1 MQRLYWRQLPLL
13 ALLLLARFGAA
24 QTINTEAVAAYWQ
37 LTDAL
42 RRNEP
47 LTDAA
52 WQQFLALPANQI
64 YTAGIYNA
72 ADLLRYRR
80 ALEVVY
86 MPRYDSL
93 RQAKVQAGSWFY
105 VLLDNLKQQ
114 EPAYRTFIRETVRSP
129 AFLANMYTYAYEYL
143 PARARQKQPNLC
155 LYYTALGD
163 DATSQQAGIVFS
175 LYDAYSYQHVRPGI
189 LEAHELHHQLL
200 GYALTPTENL
210 TRPPLPGDEGLLYL
224 LRMSL
229 IEGLADLTDKRVQVA
244 TPSDSAAMRHRY
256 FKLAPAVMQRVDS
269 TIRVQAAGGP
279 ATPEKFY
286 RRLTNGSNG
295 HLPGF
300 FMAYT
305 ILRNGYLQPMLDHAD
320 DPIAFALLYQ
330 KAARKDKDH
339 QRPPLF
345 SEASV
350 RYFRQLSRK
359 YAKLQPL
366 PNKP

>member
-1 MQRLYWRQLPLL
+1 MPRFYGRRL
-13 ALLLLARFGAA
+13 ALLLLLFAARLGVA
-24 QTINTEAVAAYWQ
+24 QTINTDAVAAYWQ
-37 LTDAL
+37 ITDAL
-42 RRNEP
+42 RRSEP
-47 LTDAA
+47 LTNEA

-64 YTAGIYNA
+64 YTASVYD
-72 ADLLRYRR
+72 ADALVRYRR

-93 RQAKVQAGSWFY
+93 RQAKVRAGSWFY

-114 EPAYRTFIRETVRSP
+114 EPAYRTFMQETVRSP
-129 AFLANMYTYAYEYL
+129 AFLASMYAYAYEYL
-143 PARARQKQPNLC
+143 PARAHRKQPDLR

-210 TRPPLPGDEGLLYL
+210 TRPAQAGDEGLLYV
-224 LRMSL
+224 LRMAL
-229 IEGLADLTDKRVQVA
+229 IEGLADLTDKRVQLA
-244 TPSDSAAMRHRY
+244 APSDSAAMRSRY
-256 FKLAPAVMQRVDS
+256 FKPTPAVIQRLDS
-269 TIRVQAAGGP
+269 TIQGQAAGGP

-286 RRLTNGSNG
+286 RRLTNGTNG

-300 FMAYT
+300 YMAYA
-305 ILRNGYLQPMLDHAD
+305 IWRAGYLPALLDHAD

-330 KAARKDKDH
+330 KAARKNKYH
-339 QRPPLF
+339 QRLPLF
-345 SEASV
+345 SAPSV
-350 RYFRQLSRK
+350 HYLKQLRRK
-359 YAKLQPL
+359 YAKLP
-366 PNKP
+366 PTVSKP

>member
-1 MQRLYWRQLPLL
+1 MPIPYRRLLPLL
-13 ALLLLARFGAA
+13 TLLFSARAGLA
-24 QTINTEAVAAYWQ
+24 QTINTDAVTAYWKI
-37 LTDAL
+37 TEAL

-47 LTDAA
+47 LTETT

-64 YTAGIYNA
+64 YTASIYD
-72 ADLLRYRR
+72 ADALARYRQ
-80 ALEVVY
+80 AMEVVY

-93 RQAKVQAGSWFY
+93 RQAKVKAGSWFY
-105 VLLDNLKQQ
+105 VLLDNLKRQ
-114 EPAYRTFIRETVRSP
+114 EPAYRTFTSETVRSP
-129 AFLANMYTYAYEYL
+129 AFLESMYTYAYEYL
-143 PARARQKQPNLC
+143 PARAHVKHPDLH

-175 LYDAYSYQHVRPGI
+175 LYDAYSYQSVRPGI

-210 TRPPLPGDEGLLYL
+210 TRPAPPGDEGLLYL

-229 IEGLADLTDKRVQVA
+229 IEGLADLTDKRVQLTA
-244 TPSDSAAMRHRY
+244 SSDSADIRRRY
-256 FKLAPAVMQRVDS
+256 VQPAPAVIHRLDS

-279 ATPEKFY
+279 ATPLTFY

-300 FMAYT
+300 YLAYT
-305 ILRNGYLQPMLDHAD
+305 ILRNGYLKPMLDHAD

-330 KAARKDKDH
+330 KAARKDKYH
-339 QRPPLF
+339 QHPPLF
-345 SEASV
+345 STISM
-350 RYFRQLSRK
+350 RYFKQLDRK
-359 YAKLQPL
+359 YAKPR
-366 PNKP
+366 PAASKP